1 MLEKKIKKHE
11 LIKILE
17 ENYYTLATTGAEAVA
32 IIFDEY
38 ARGMFDENIKTWGI
52 SSERFLQVINI
63 MVDDWC
69 KEGKMDVSAME
80 FSKRK

>member
-1 MLEKKIKKHE
+1 MLEKKIRKNE
-11 LIKILE
+11 LIGLLE

-52 SSERFLQVINI
+52 SSDRFLQVING

-69 KEGKMDVSAME
+69 KEGKMDTRAIDY
-80 FSKRK
+80 RKKK